1 MIFDFN
7 DGWTLTKENGESF
20 SVCLPHDA
28 MPGEKRYPSCR
39 NAVQSGYFPG
49 GKYRY
54 TKTFQINESDLG
66 KNIRLHFG
74 GVYRNALV
82 SVNGEAVKENK
93 YGYSPFT
100 ADLTEKVTSGKNTVE
115 VLADNSLVPNCRW
128 YSGSGIYR
136 PVYLEISRKDAP
148 TFLKIKTVGIS
159 PAVIEVDTDDGAEIQ
174 IFDAEGSLAARG
186 QKGRFEISGA
196 HLWSAEAPYLYT
208 CKVSR
213 DGEELTEK
221 FGIRTLE
228 WSGKTGLLVNGKETL
243 LRGGCIHHDNGVLGA
258 CSFAD
263 AEERRVRILK
273 SQGFNALRMAHNP
286 VSRSLLDACDR
297 IGMYVMDEAFDG
309 WYIPK
314 EYHDYSRDFLSDY
327 KSVLAAMVENDY
339 NHPSVIMYSLGNE
352 VTETAS
358 KRGVELCAEMRDT
371 VHSLDG
377 TRPVT
382 CGINVLLD
390 VYARLGIGVYS
401 DKKEY
406 KREPLPEG
414 KGYKEKKS
422 GSAFFNYWA
431 EKLGKLFFALSK
443 TNMAEKVVSDISP
456 ALDIVGLNY
465 ASSRYD
471 KDAEKYPDRLM
482 IGTETMSADLPYNW
496 NRVLRHK
503 QLIGD
508 FVWSAWDYIG
518 ETCMGWTY
526 QSYKGLPLL
535 SGQGMIDIT
544 GLPLAQMAFLRTVW
558 GTETEPF
565 LAVRPLDHSGETPSK
580 GAWQFT
586 NALDSWTWHGFE
598 GKPTVAEVYTTADS
612 VRLELN
618 GKVIGTKKVRKNKA
632 LFSVKYAPGTLT
644 AIALDKSGNEAG
656 RTQLISGEKAP
667 ILTVKPDR
675 SVLPPD
681 GQALCFAEIEFTD
694 KSGTLLPYME
704 QRVDIK
710 IDGNAVTL
718 QGFGSALTKTDEVFI
733 HPYHNTYRGRALA
746 VFRAGKADGKSTVT
760 VSSENTEPVSFSIE
774 VTGGKEE

>member
-1 MIFDFN
+1 
-7 DGWTLTKENGESF
+7 
-20 SVCLPHDA
+20 
-28 MPGEKRYPSCR
+28 
-39 NAVQSGYFPG
+39 
-49 GKYRY
+49 
-54 TKTFQINESDLG
+54 
-66 KNIRLHFG
+66 
-74 GVYRNALV
+74 
-82 SVNGEAVKENK
+82 
-93 YGYSPFT
+93 
-100 ADLTEKVTSGKNTVE
+100 
-115 VLADNSLVPNCRW
+115 
-128 YSGSGIYR
+128 
-136 PVYLEISRKDAP
+136 
-148 TFLKIKTVGIS
+148 
-159 PAVIEVDTDDGAEIQ
+159 
-174 IFDAEGSLAARG
+174 
-186 QKGRFEISGA
+186 
-196 HLWSAEAPYLYT
+196 
-208 CKVSR
+208 
-213 DGEELTEK
+213 
-221 FGIRTLE
+221 
-228 WSGKTGLLVNGKETL
+228 
-243 LRGGCIHHDNGVLGA
+243 
-258 CSFAD
+258 
-263 AEERRVRILK
+263 
-273 SQGFNALRMAHNP
+273 MAHNP
-286 VSRSLLDACDR
+286 ASRSLLDACDR

-327 KSVLAAMVENDY
+327 KSVLAAMIENDY
-339 NHPSVIMYSLGNE
+339 NHPSVIIYSLGNE

-482 IGTETMSADLPYNW
+482 IGTETISADLPYNW

-565 LAVRPLDHSGETPSK
+565 LAVRPLNHSGETPSK

-618 GKVIGTKKVRKNKA
+618 GKVIGTKKVHQNKA

-644 AIALDKSGNEAG
+644 AIALDRSENETG
-656 RTQLISGEKAP
+656 RTRLISGEKAP
-667 ILTVKPDR
+667 ILTVRPDR

-694 KSGTLLPYME
+694 KNGVLLPYME

>member
-7 DGWTLTKENGESF
+7 DNWTLIKENGENI

-28 MPGEKRYPSCR
+28 MLSEKRYASCR

-54 TKTFQINESDLG
+54 IKTFQINESDLG

-74 GVYRNALV
+74 GVYRNAVV
-82 SVNGEAVKENK
+82 SINGEVVKENK
-93 YGYSPFT
+93 YGYSSFI
-100 ADLTEKVTSGKNTVE
+100 AELTEKITIGENTVE

-128 YSGSGIYR
+128 YTGSGIYR
-136 PVYLEISRKDAP
+136 PVYLEISKKDAP
-148 TFLKIKTVGIS
+148 SFLKIKTIGIS
-159 PAVIEVDTDDGAEIQ
+159 PAVVEIDTDDDAEIQ
-174 IFDAEGSLAARG
+174 IFDADGNLVVSG
-186 QKGRFEISGA
+186 QKGQFEISGA
-196 HLWSAEAPYLYT
+196 QLWSAETPYLYT
-208 CKVSR
+208 CKVLR
-213 DGEELTEK
+213 GGEELIEK

-228 WSGKTGLLVNGKETL
+228 WSGKTGLLVNGQETF

-263 AEERRVRILK
+263 AEQRRVKILK
-273 SQGFNALRMAHNP
+273 SHGFNALRMAHNP
-286 VSRSLLDACDR
+286 ASRSLLEACDR

-314 EYHDYSRDFLSDY
+314 DYHDYSRDFLSDY
-327 KSVLAAMVENDY
+327 ESVLTSMVENDY

-352 VTETAS
+352 VTETAT
-358 KRGVELCAEMRDT
+358 KRGIELCAKMRDI
-371 VHSLDG
+371 VRSLDN
-377 TRPVT
+377 TRPIT

-390 VYARLGIGVYS
+390 VYAHMGIGVYS
-401 DKKEY
+401 DKKKY
-406 KREPLPEG
+406 KREQLPEG
-414 KGYKEKKS
+414 SSYKEKKS
-422 GSAFFNYWA
+422 GSAFFNYWTG
-431 EKLGKLFFALSK
+431 KLGKLFFMLSDTK
-443 TNMAEKVVSDISP
+443 MAEKVVSDISV

-482 IGTETMSADLPYNW
+482 VGTETMSADLPYNW
-496 NRVLRHK
+496 SRVLKHK

-544 GLPLAQMAFLRTVW
+544 GLPLAQMAFLETIW
-558 GTETEPF
+558 GIRTEPF
-565 LAVRPLDHSGETPSK
+565 LAVRPLNHAKETPSK

-598 GKPTVAEVYTTADS
+598 GMSTIAEVYTTADS

-618 GKVIGTKKVRKNKA
+618 GKVIGTKKVHKNKV
-632 LFSVKYAPGTLT
+632 LFPVKYNPGALT
-644 AIALDKSGNEAG
+644 AIALDKSGNKTG
-656 RTQLISGEKAP
+656 CTQLITGEKVS

-675 SVLPPD
+675 LVLPCD
-681 GQALCFAEIEFTD
+681 GQALCFVEIEFTD
-694 KSGTLLPYME
+694 RNGVLLPYME

-710 IDGNAVTL
+710 IDGNVLTL
-718 QGFGSALTKTDEVFI
+718 QGFGSALTKTDEVFTN
-733 HPYHNTYRGRALA
+733 PYHNTYRGRTLA
-746 VFRAGKADGKSTVT
+746 VFRAGRTIGKSIITI
-760 VSSENTEPVSFSIE
+760 SSKNVEPVLFSIE
-774 VTGGKEE
+774 VTDGKKE

>member
-1 MIFDFN
+1 M
-7 DGWTLTKENGESF
+7 
-20 SVCLPHDA
+20 
-28 MPGEKRYPSCR
+28 
-39 NAVQSGYFPG
+39 
-49 GKYRY
+49 
-54 TKTFQINESDLG
+54 
-66 KNIRLHFG
+66 
-74 GVYRNALV
+74 
-82 SVNGEAVKENK
+82 
-93 YGYSPFT
+93 
-100 ADLTEKVTSGKNTVE
+100 
-115 VLADNSLVPNCRW
+115 
-128 YSGSGIYR
+128 
-136 PVYLEISRKDAP
+136 
-148 TFLKIKTVGIS
+148 
-159 PAVIEVDTDDGAEIQ
+159 
-174 IFDAEGSLAARG
+174 
-186 QKGRFEISGA
+186 
-196 HLWSAEAPYLYT
+196 SAETPYLYT

-213 DGEELTEK
+213 GGEELTEK

-286 VSRSLLDACDR
+286 ASRSLLDACDI

-352 VTETAS
+352 VTETAA
-358 KRGVELCAEMRDT
+358 KRGIELCAEMRDT

-508 FVWSAWDYIG
+508 FVWSAWD
-518 ETCMGWTY
+518 T
-526 QSYKGLPLL
+526 
-535 SGQGMIDIT
+535 
-544 GLPLAQMAFLRTVW
+544 
-558 GTETEPF
+558 
-565 LAVRPLDHSGETPSK
+565 
-580 GAWQFT
+580 
-586 NALDSWTWHGFE
+586 
-598 GKPTVAEVYTTADS
+598 
-612 VRLELN
+612 
-618 GKVIGTKKVRKNKA
+618 
-632 LFSVKYAPGTLT
+632 
-644 AIALDKSGNEAG
+644 
-656 RTQLISGEKAP
+656 
-667 ILTVKPDR
+667 
-675 SVLPPD
+675 
-681 GQALCFAEIEFTD
+681 
-694 KSGTLLPYME
+694 
-704 QRVDIK
+704 
-710 IDGNAVTL
+710 
-718 QGFGSALTKTDEVFI
+718 
-733 HPYHNTYRGRALA
+733 
-746 VFRAGKADGKSTVT
+746 
-760 VSSENTEPVSFSIE
+760 
-774 VTGGKEE
+774 